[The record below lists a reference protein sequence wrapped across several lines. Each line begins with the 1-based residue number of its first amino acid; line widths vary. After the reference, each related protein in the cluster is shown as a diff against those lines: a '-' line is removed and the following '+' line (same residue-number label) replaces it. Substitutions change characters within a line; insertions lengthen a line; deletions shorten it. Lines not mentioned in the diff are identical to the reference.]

1 MKSVLKT
8 LSKLFTAFVI
18 AYVTNALAG
27 DIQYKIE
34 EFYDQSAS
42 LQIEQITSEK
52 FTFNSGKIR
61 KPYQKGNLWLRVSIE
76 AYQPNLF
83 L

>member
-8 LSKLFTAFVI
+8 LSKFFAAFAI
-18 AYVTNALAG
+18 AYVANASAG
-27 DIQYKIE
+27 DIQFKIE

-52 FTFNSGKIR
+52 FTSNSGKIR
-61 KPYQKGNLWLRVSIE
+61 KPYQKGNL
-76 AYQPNLF
+76 
-83 L
+83 